1 MCTSIVQFA
10 GYNMHLKCEVCRVK
24 YGVQYVMKQSNLRIT
39 QTNDLMFE
47 NMAQEMPLKQ
57 QQWAKIGKYI
67 PLVVRKL

>member
-1 MCTSIVQFA
+1 MQ
-10 GYNMHLKCEVCRVK
+10 LKCEVCRVK

-67 PLVVRKL
+67 P